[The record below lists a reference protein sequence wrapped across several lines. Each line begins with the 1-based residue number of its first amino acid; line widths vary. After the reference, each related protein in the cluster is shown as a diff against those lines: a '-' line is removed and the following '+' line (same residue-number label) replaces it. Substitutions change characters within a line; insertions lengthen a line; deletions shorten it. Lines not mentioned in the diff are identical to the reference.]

1 MTLRLSEEEYAELM
15 RRRGKTSSVSAGAL
29 PPSLNAPPLLPKG
42 QAAAAR
48 GWNPKDSPRLVAPAE
63 GSGATAIKGKANKYG
78 NQRVEIDGKKFDS
91 KHEAEVYGELM
102 LRRRD
107 GELQVVIR
115 QVSFDLPGGIRY
127 IADFVTVDS
136 EGRFEVLDAKSEATR
151 KNRVYINKK
160 KQMLSEWG
168 IVIKEV

>member
-15 RRRGKTSSVSAGAL
+15 RRRCANTIASPMVTKER
-29 PPSLNAPPLLPKG
+29 PK
-42 QAAAAR
+42 R
-48 GWNPKDSPRLVAPAE
+48 R
-63 GSGATAIKGKANKYG
+63 KYG
-78 NQRVEIDGKKFDS
+78 NQRTEIDGKKFDS

-102 LRRRD
+102 LRRRA
-107 GELQVVIR
+107 GELRVVLR

-127 IADFVTVDS
+127 VADFCTVDR

-151 KNRVYINKK
+151 KNRTYINKR

-168 IVIKEV
+168 IEIREV

>member
-1 MTLRLSEEEYAELM
+1 MALRWTEEEYQAYLRD
-15 RRRGKTSSVSAGAL
+15 RRAAG
-29 PPSLNAPPLLPKG
+29 G
-42 QAAAAR
+42 DH
-48 GWNPKDSPRLVAPAE
+48 GAPAAE
-63 GSGATAIKGKANKYG
+63 KPKKRQKYG

-102 LRRRD
+102 LRRRA
-107 GELQVVIR
+107 GELRVVMR

-127 IADFVTVDS
+127 VADFCTVDR

-151 KNRVYINKK
+151 KNRTYINKR

-168 IVIKEV
+168 IEIREV

>member
-15 RRRGKTSSVSAGAL
+15 ARRGKTSSVSAGAL
-29 PPSLNAPPLLPKG
+29 PPSP
-42 QAAAAR
+42 
-48 GWNPKDSPRLVAPAE
+48 
-63 GSGATAIKGKANKYG
+63 KGKANKYG
-78 NQRVEIDGKKFDS
+78 NQRTEIDGKKFDS
-91 KHEAEVYGELM
+91 KHEADVYQDLM
-102 LRRRD
+102 LGCMA
-107 GELQVVIR
+107 GELQVVLR

-127 IADFVTVDS
+127 VADFCTVDR

-168 IVIKEV
+168 IEIREV

>member
-1 MTLRLSEEEYAELM
+1 MSLRLTEEEYAELM
-15 RRRGKTSSVSAGAL
+15 RRRCANTIASPMETKER
-29 PPSLNAPPLLPKG
+29 PK
-42 QAAAAR
+42 R
-48 GWNPKDSPRLVAPAE
+48 R
-63 GSGATAIKGKANKYG
+63 KYG

-102 LRRRD
+102 LRRRA
-107 GELQVVIR
+107 GELQVVLR

-127 IADFVTVDS
+127 VADFCTVDS

-151 KNRVYINKK
+151 KNRTYINKR

-168 IVIKEV
+168 IEVREV

>member
-15 RRRGKTSSVSAGAL
+15 RRRTGGRSMSAPTPRSVPTPGSACRGDDSS
-29 PPSLNAPPLLPKG
+29 
-42 QAAAAR
+42 
-48 GWNPKDSPRLVAPAE
+48 PA
-63 GSGATAIKGKANKYG
+63 KRQKYG

-102 LRRRD
+102 LRRRA
-107 GELQVVIR
+107 GELRVVLR

-127 IADFVTVDS
+127 VADFVTVDRD
-136 EGRFEVLDAKSEATR
+136 GRFEVLDAKSEATR

-168 IVIKEV
+168 IKVKEV

>member
-15 RRRGKTSSVSAGAL
+15 RRRSPHPSPAAPV
-29 PPSLNAPPLLPKG
+29 PPSPKG
-42 QAAAAR
+42 E
-48 GWNPKDSPRLVAPAE
+48 GKRL
-63 GSGATAIKGKANKYG
+63 KYG

-102 LRRRD
+102 LRRRA
-107 GELQVVIR
+107 GELRVVLR

-127 IADFVTVDS
+127 IADFCTVDR

-151 KNRVYINKK
+151 KNRTYINKK

-168 IVIKEV
+168 IKIREV